1 MDWSKIWQVLQ
12 SVGGLVGAAVVTA
25 GVSYSLWLPHL
36 KGFIA
41 GWMDRRFKMQMQDAD
56 HAFQEKVRHVQSAID
71 RELDRARKLQ
81 DREFE
86 ALSKAWEILHE
97 AFWRTREATNRGY
110 QVVDL
115 AAMQEDQLEE
125 FVANLEFPAWRK
137 KQIREMIHGGAGAEA
152 IQKCYVKGWRTKQH
166 AACQKWRLKF
176 VKYIDRQGIF
186 MQPAAKDRFNKLQQL
201 ISDALLEF
209 ELRIRDIDVPNNPYD
224 EHIRSDALRSAETG
238 LYVELENLIR
248 QRIWSPVQSAGSG
261 QQGG

>member
-1 MDWSKIWQVLQ
+1 MDWNMVWQWLQ
-12 SVGGLVGAAVVTA
+12 SVGGLVGAAVVA
-25 GVSYSLWLPHL
+25 AAASYSLWLPHL
-36 KGFIA
+36 KGFIE
-41 GWMDRRFKMQMQDAD
+41 GWMDRRFKKQMQDAD

-97 AFWRTREATNRGY
+97 ALWRTREATNRGY

-115 AAMQEDQLEE
+115 AAMHDDQLDE
-125 FVANLEFPAWRK
+125 FVANLEFPGWRK
-137 KQIREMIHGGAGAEA
+137 KQLREMIHTGAGDEA
-152 IQKCYVKGWRTKQH
+152 IQKFYVKGWRTKQYS
-166 AACQKWRLKF
+166 ACQKWRLKL
-176 VKYIDRQGIF
+176 VQYIDRQGIF
-186 MQPAAKDRFNKLQQL
+186 IQPAIKDRFNNLQQL

-209 ELRIRDIDVPNNPYD
+209 ELRIRDKDIPKNPYD
-224 EHIRSDALRSAETG
+224 EHIRSDALRAAETG

-248 QRIWSPVQSAGSG
+248 QRIWSPVQPAGSG